1 MQQPKILDNKQQGRV
16 IDELRQ
22 GIQPGAKMSV
32 ISAFFTIYAYEELKK
47 ELSQIDE
54 LRFIFT
60 TTSYIKQKSDF
71 QREFYIAHREFGNR
85 LSGNEF
91 ELKLRNKLTQSAI
104 AKDCA
109 KWLRQKVRI
118 KSYREHN
125 AAQMRLAYVEN
136 VNPEQDI
143 AIQGTVDFSSD
154 GLGITPSE
162 VVNIS

>member
-22 GIQPGAKMSV
+22 GIQPGAKLSV

-60 TTSYIKQKSDF
+60 TPSYIKQKSDF

-91 ELKLRNKLTQSAI
+91 ELKLRDFLKSKNTQENAT
-104 AKDCA
+104 
-109 KWLRQKVRI
+109 RKVTLYTLQDGVIIKMTSSFFMHRI
-118 KSYREHN
+118 
-125 AAQMRLAYVEN
+125 L
-136 VNPEQDI
+136 
-143 AIQGTVDFSSD
+143 
-154 GLGITPSE
+154 
-162 VVNIS
+162 